1 MTDLTL
7 VADAGRSLTDDAVRR
22 AVVEQLS
29 GQLRG
34 QRVLVLVPDH
44 TRTAP
49 LPLLFS
55 CLVETL
61 HDAARLDVLVAL
73 GTHPPLSDDRLN
85 ALVGITAEERAGRY
99 AHVGLFNHAWE
110 DPDALT
116 TLGVKSGDKV
126 AIYMG
131 MVPEA
136 VVAMLA
142 CARIGATHS
151 VIFGGFA
158 PDAVRDR
165 VNDADCRV
173 ILTQDGA
180 WRRGHVVPLKENVD
194 KALPQCPGV
203 KHVVVYRR
211 TKNEIAMQKGRD
223 HEWSELMAATWAVLV
238 ALPDRDAGDG
248 EDLPESI
255 GAVLTGTMNFMGDRI
270 AGATWFLTD
279 YDRKGDV
286 ANGYLVVPGNDA
298 GAVSE
303 HGSIYG
309 RNLIGQGFAPV
320 PFPSG
325 LTFRDVVNVAM
336 ATNDDGDAML
346 ARLLS
351 DAVSV

>member
-1 MTDLTL
+1 MASAADTTLASPIVTTEDGRVTQFTLDHHRAKAIDALTAAAETIDPAAHVGSGPVTVVTAATLTGIFGTYTVIRAQRGRIVTGNAYGRPGHAMLVPKGARSRARDLTHYKIL
-7 VADAGRSLTDDAVRR
+7 AISKGYLTDDAIDNPYEAQV
-22 AVVEQLS
+22 
-29 GQLRG
+29 
-34 QRVLVLVPDH
+34 
-44 TRTAP
+44 TA
-49 LPLLFS
+49 
-55 CLVETL
+55 
-61 HDAARLDVLVAL
+61 AAA
-73 GTHPPLSDDRLN
+73 
-85 ALVGITAEERAGRY
+85 AFEAAE
-99 AHVGLFNHAWE
+99 
-110 DPDALT
+110 
-116 TLGVKSGDKV
+116 
-126 AIYMG
+126 
-131 MVPEA
+131 
-136 VVAMLA
+136 
-142 CARIGATHS
+142 
-151 VIFGGFA
+151 
-158 PDAVRDR
+158 
-165 VNDADCRV
+165 
-173 ILTQDGA
+173 
-180 WRRGHVVPLKENVD
+180 
-194 KALPQCPGV
+194 
-203 KHVVVYRR
+203 
-211 TKNEIAMQKGRD
+211 
-223 HEWSELMAATWAVLV
+223 AATWAVLV

-309 RNLIGQGFAPV
+309 SRLFGQGFAPV